1 MGIMGGSIWRLDT
14 LRVLRLLA
22 ISAVFLCFVGRLAP
36 VAAQHVFIPFTRNDS
51 AAHQQYDSLY
61 RFYLRDGNLK
71 EAARNLDLNAML
83 FWVHNSYDEAIG
95 YFNRSLELNQRLG
108 NQNGIAGINSNL
120 AFIYAD
126 KADYPKAYDYFEM
139 TLAVRKAKG
148 DILGVISAIVN
159 EAVVLNNMQRYSE
172 SVTKLEEGL
181 RYARETNDEKQMRSI
196 YGMLTET
203 YQKWGKADKAMY
215 YYDFYRS
222 FNEYVVGQ
230 TVVEAKKELAL
241 QRIEQEKLLL
251 EKRNQELELQAQERA
266 NARKTEQLQELTA
279 EQRLLVDSLV
289 KSGQLR
295 SALETE
301 KRAQELENEHLRLER
316 KNTIIYLVAS
326 SLIGVLLAVLL
337 VHIAL
342 DRRKKMRLS
351 MRIQEQN
358 QILEHQNLKLE
369 EQKSELAT
377 LFQKEK
383 EARNL
388 LAHKNEEIQSS
399 ILYSK
404 NIQDSV
410 FGHNTPLQE
419 FCVDYMLLEKPLA
432 IVSGDFYYSRVL
444 PTGEVIIALGD
455 CTGHGVPGAFLTILG
470 MMTLDKAIFDHK
482 LTDCNA
488 ILHVLDAEIR
498 VLNKKNDIPY
508 HSMEI
513 SLCIIDRERKV
524 LRFAGSRTGMYILS
538 DKGCE
543 SINASSFILGHRN
556 PLMGDE
562 PPVYPVHELPIRE
575 GNWYYIFSDG
585 ICDQFSEGGERFAKK
600 RVKST
605 IETFANQSGKRQQQ
619 MLLQSLKDWKGQ
631 AEQTDDI
638 LVLGFRP
645 L

>member
-1 MGIMGGSIWRLDT
+1 MVWNIGRSGTSQALRFWVISVVVLCLWGSREPL
-14 LRVLRLLA
+14 V
-22 ISAVFLCFVGRLAP
+22 
-36 VAAQHVFIPFTRNDS
+36 AQHVFIPFTRNDS
-51 AAHQQYDSLY
+51 AAHYQYDSLY
-61 RFYLRDGNLK
+61 RYHLRGGNLK
-71 EAARNLDLNAML
+71 EAARNLDQNAML
-83 FWVHNSYDEAIG
+83 FWVHNSYDKAVE

-126 KADYPKAYDYFEM
+126 KADYPRAYDYFEM

-159 EAVVLNNMQRYSE
+159 EAVVLNNMTRYSE
-172 SVTKLEEGL
+172 SVAKLEEGL

-295 SALETE
+295 SALEAD

-316 KNTIIYLVAS
+316 KNTITYLVAAI
-326 SLIGVLLAVLL
+326 LIGVLLTVLL
-337 VHIAL
+337 IHLVV
-342 DRRKKMRLS
+342 DRRRKIRLNV
-351 MRIQEQN
+351 RIQEQN
-358 QILEHQNLKLE
+358 LILEKQNVKLE

-383 EARNL
+383 EARTL
-388 LAHKNEEIQSS
+388 LVHKNEEIQAS
-399 ILYSK
+399 IFYSK
-404 NIQDSV
+404 NIQDAV
-410 FGHNTPLQE
+410 LGHNTPLQE
-419 FCVDYMLLEKPLA
+419 LCVDYMLVEKPLA
-432 IVSGDFYYSRVL
+432 IVSGDFYYARAL

-482 LTDCNA
+482 LTDCNE

-524 LRFAGSRTGMYILS
+524 LRFSGSRTGLYVLN
-538 DKGCE
+538 DDGCE
-543 SINASSFILGHRN
+543 SINASSYILGHRN
-556 PLMGDE
+556 PLVGDT
-562 PPVYPVHELPIRE
+562 PPIYPVHELPIRK
-575 GNWYYIFSDG
+575 GSWFYIFSDG
-585 ICDQFSEGGERFAKK
+585 ICDQFSETGERFAKK
-600 RVKST
+600 RVKTT
-605 IETFANQSGKRQQQ
+605 IETFAGKDGKRQQEI
-619 MLLQSLKDWKGQ
+619 LLNRLNDWKGK